1 MPRIDVVR
9 AGFPEIPGMDTA
21 LSHAILLRVS
31 AGEMGE
37 TIRLHRPGAIVAFG
51 RRDVVDRR
59 FGAAV
64 AAARAEGFEAIE
76 RLAGGAPPSST
87 LARSRSPGPSPM
99 RRRRERV
106 RRRFDTVAE
115 VISDALRSLGA
126 DARIGE
132 VPGEYC
138 PGSHSINIGGRRKI
152 VGVGQRLVARAAH
165 VGGVVVVEG
174 AAEVRRVL
182 LPVYR
187 ELGIEWDPETTG
199 DLASALPGI
208 DLETVA
214 DSILTRVAEEA
225 DLVEIEPDSATIA
238 LAEQLAPRHVV
249 DGQPIPRVSASL
261 TAE

>member
-76 RLAGGAPPSST
+76 RLAGGRAAVFHPGTIAFAWAFPDEAP
-87 LARSRSPGPSPM
+87 
-99 RRRRERV
+99 RERV
-106 RRRFDTVAE
+106 RRRFDTVAK
-115 VISDALRSLGA
+115 VITDAIRSLGA

-214 DSILTRVAEEA
+214 DSMLTRVAEEA
-225 DLVEIEPDSATIA
+225 DMVEIEPDSATIA

-249 DGQPIPRVSASL
+249 DYQPIPRVSASL